1 MLWNEPNNLSHWNF
15 HLDPEWR
22 QFSALTIAAAQAV
35 RRVSPGLPL
44 VLGGISPIDPK
55 FLQLLARQ
63 GVLSAVDRVALHGF
77 PLDWNHGPIHEW
89 PQRLAE
95 AEAVAGEGVWVSE
108 AGASSFGAEEVQRFG
123 LATTARLLCGRA
135 ERVYWYS
142 LFDLPTAWEATTRH
156 RESEGSAYYRHYYM
170 GLIRADGTP
179 KPALQDFPAELGI
192 CQWFHFED
200 PRLEDA
206 ASWLRRLGV
215 RRLRTGLS
223 WADWYRPG
231 AVAWFDRQMKALEEF
246 EVNVTLCYTPAH
258 LGTEPHYAAPPRP
271 EAQAEFARFA
281 GWVAQ
286 RYGTGTREAG
296 DVAAQVARPSL
307 AGARA
312 HGVAELPRRE
322 AA

>member
-1 MLWNEPNNLSHWNF
+1 
-15 HLDPEWR
+15 
-22 QFSALTIAAAQAV
+22 
-35 RRVSPGLPL
+35 
-44 VLGGISPIDPK
+44 
-55 FLQLLARQ
+55 
-63 GVLSAVDRVALHGF
+63 
-77 PLDWNHGPIHEW
+77 
-89 PQRLAE
+89 
-95 AEAVAGEGVWVSE
+95 
-108 AGASSFGAEEVQRFG
+108 
-123 LATTARLLCGRA
+123 
-135 ERVYWYS
+135 
-142 LFDLPTAWEATTRH
+142 
-156 RESEGSAYYRHYYM
+156 
-170 GLIRADGTP
+170 
-179 KPALQDFPAELGI
+179 
-192 CQWFHFED
+192 
-200 PRLEDA
+200 
-206 ASWLRRLGV
+206 
-215 RRLRTGLS
+215 LRTGLS

-231 AVAWFDRQMKALEEF
+231 AVAWFDRQMKALQEF